1 MNMKMEGNPKMD
13 QKSSRK
19 KIKKLPIILL
29 AIFTLIIVILSI
41 IISANKL
48 MEYIA
53 IKQRNEILEGIY
65 VNKLIEIDEL
75 KYYINTEI
83 DDEYKEKM
91 ARLLGYYFPDETIY
105 YIE

>member
-1 MNMKMEGNPKMD
+1 MD
-13 QKSSRK
+13 QKSSQK

-29 AIFTLIIVILSI
+29 AVFTLIIVILSI

-53 IKQRNEILEGIY
+53 IKQRNEVLEDIY

-83 DDEYKEKM
+83 DDEYREKM

-105 YIE
+105 YVE

>member
-1 MNMKMEGNPKMD
+1 MA

-53 IKQRNEILEGIY
+53 IKQRNEILEEIY

-83 DDEYKEKM
+83 DDEYREKM

-105 YIE
+105 YVE

>member
-1 MNMKMEGNPKMD
+1 MD

-19 KIKKLPIILL
+19 KMKKLPIILL

-53 IKQRNEILEGIY
+53 IKQRNEILEDIY

-83 DDEYKEKM
+83 DDEYREKM

-105 YIE
+105 YVE

>member
-1 MNMKMEGNPKMD
+1 MSK
-13 QKSSRK
+13 KSSQK
-19 KIKKLPIILL
+19 KIKKLPLILL
-29 AIFTLIIVILSI
+29 GIFTLIIVVLSV

-48 MEYIA
+48 MQYIA
-53 IKQRNEILEGIY
+53 IKQRNQVLEDIY

-75 KYYINTEI
+75 KYYINTEV

-105 YIE
+105 YVE